1 VVSLEDARSLEDI
14 FLVVNISPDSS
25 VARQSF
31 LIVDVFGG
39 AKSLYAGLILESSSS
54 KEGSSLISGVIS
66 EFLLFLNLK
75 DSRSP

>member
-1 VVSLEDARSLEDI
+1 
-14 FLVVNISPDSS
+14 

-31 LIVDVFGG
+31 FIVEVFGG
-39 AKSLYAGLILESSSS
+39 AKSLYAGLIFESSSS
-54 KEGSSLISGVIS
+54 NEGSSLISGVIS